1 MSVSLIEFLC
11 GYFLSHNQ
19 FTHLLQDMGF
29 LNHHR
34 EAFVLGETLII
45 AIVDLLTDHREPK

>member
-11 GYFLSHNQ
+11 NYFLSHNQ